1 MLKILLKKIVVLTI
15 GLPLVFFIRFFSLV
29 IPIRLGYFYV
39 ERIGH
44 FAKDVELYLAEKT
57 LNSQIKTIDLFF
69 IGGKSSNSFLLK
81 LVKRKITANRLV
93 SIMHTANK
101 LLPNN
106 EKYEYIPHV
115 EKQENTSDL
124 KGLLPKTK
132 PHLSFTDKEDKTANA
147 FLKSIGC
154 NKKFVCL
161 SVRDSAYLKE
171 TFPDNNFSYHNYRDS
186 EIETY
191 ISSIEY
197 LLENDFFVIRM
208 GKIVNDSLDIKHDNF
223 LDYASSDLKNDF
235 LDIWLMANCEFC
247 ISTSTGLDEIA
258 DIFRAPIV
266 YVNALPI
273 ANYSSWNPGCIWT
286 PKTIVSKKDMMPISI
301 DGLIN
306 TGAIGLPERGDY
318 QALLD
323 EKDLTYINNTE
334 DEILDGVIE
343 MVTKLNG
350 EWEYSHKRKA
360 RQKAFWEKLKT
371 WKNFKKYHN
380 AHQEQPIGI
389 ISDTYLE
396 KNKDWFFY
404 KKDFINS

>member
-15 GLPLVFFIRFFSLV
+15 GLTLVFFIRFFSLV
-29 IPIRLGYFYV
+29 IPIRLGYFYG

-57 LNSQIKTIDLFF
+57 LNSHIKTIDLFF

-81 LVKRKITANRLV
+81 LVKRKITVNRLV
-93 SIMHTANK
+93 SIIHTANK

-106 EKYEYIPHV
+106 KKYEYIPSV
-115 EKQENTSDL
+115 EKQGNTADL

-161 SVRDSAYLKE
+161 SIRDSGYLKE
-171 TFPDNNFSYHNYRDS
+171 TFPHNNFSYHNYRDS
-186 EIETY
+186 EVETY

-235 LDIWLMANCEFC
+235 LDIWLMANCSFC
-247 ISTSTGLDEIA
+247 ISTSTGLDEVS
-258 DIFRAPIV
+258 DIFRVPIV
-266 YVNALPI
+266 YVNALAI
-273 ANYSSWNPGCIWT
+273 ANYSSWNKGCIWT
-286 PKTIVSKKDMMPISI
+286 PKTIVSKKNMAPLSVDE
-301 DGLIN
+301 LIA
-306 TGAIGLPERGDY
+306 TGAIGIPEKGTY
-318 QALLD
+318 QELLD
-323 EKDLTYINNTE
+323 KNNLTYIDNTA
-334 DEILDGVIE
+334 DEILSSVSE
-343 MVTKLNG
+343 MLLKFNNQ
-350 EWEYSHKRKA
+350 WEYSYQRQD
-360 RQKAFWEKLKT
+360 RQKLFWKKLQT
-371 WKNFKKYHN
+371 WPLFKKYHN
-380 AHQEQPIGI
+380 INQEEPIGI

-396 KNKDWFFY
+396 KNKDWFF
-404 KKDFINS
+404 N

>member
-1 MLKILLKKIVVLTI
+1 MRFISPLKL
-15 GLPLVFFIRFFSLV
+15 IRV
-29 IPIRLGYFYV
+29 GYFYGA
-39 ERIGH
+39 RIGH
-44 FAKDVELYLAEKT
+44 FAKDVELYLAEKSI
-57 LNSQIKTIDLFF
+57 NPNIKTIDLFF
-69 IGGKSSNSFLLK
+69 IGGVVSNNYLLK
-81 LVKRKITANRLV
+81 LIKRKVIVNKFVAILFF
-93 SIMHTANK
+93 ANK

-106 EKYEYIPHV
+106 EKYELIPHV
-115 EKQENTSDL
+115 EKTGNTSDL
-124 KGLLPKTK
+124 KGFLPRTK
-132 PHLSFTDKEDKTANA
+132 PHLSFTDKENKTANA

-266 YVNALPI
+266 YVNALAI

-306 TGAIGLPERGDY
+306 TGAIGFPERGDY

-334 DEILDGVIE
+334 DEILDSVVE

-360 RQKAFWEKLKT
+360 RQKVFWEKLKT

>member
-29 IPIRLGYFYV
+29 IPIRLGYFYG

-44 FAKDVELYLAEKT
+44 FAKDAELYLAEKT
-57 LNSQIKTIDLFF
+57 LNSHIKTIDLFF

-81 LVKRKITANRLV
+81 LVKRKITVNRLV
-93 SIMHTANK
+93 SIIHTANK

-115 EKQENTSDL
+115 EKQGNTSDL

-132 PHLSFTDKEDKTANA
+132 PHLSFTDKENKTANA

-161 SVRDSAYLKE
+161 SIRDSAYLKE

-223 LDYASSDLKNDF
+223 LDYALSNHKNDF
-235 LDIWLMANCEFC
+235 LDIWLMANCSFC
-247 ISTSTGLDEIA
+247 ISTSTGLDEVS
-258 DIFRAPIV
+258 DIFRVPIV
-266 YVNALPI
+266 YVNALAI
-273 ANYSSWNPGCIWT
+273 ANYSSWNKGCIWT
-286 PKTIVSKKDMMPISI
+286 PKTIVSKKSMAPLSVDE
-301 DGLIN
+301 LIA
-306 TGAIGLPERGDY
+306 TGAIGMPEKGTY
-318 QALLD
+318 QELLD
-323 EKDLTYINNTE
+323 KNNLTYIDNTA
-334 DEILDGVIE
+334 DEILNSVSE
-343 MVTKLNG
+343 MLLKFNNQ
-350 EWEYSHKRKA
+350 WEYSHQRQD
-360 RQKAFWEKLKT
+360 RQKLFWKKLQT
-371 WKNFKKYHN
+371 WPFFKKYHN
-380 AHQEQPIGI
+380 INQEEPIGI

-404 KKDFINS
+404 

>member
-44 FAKDVELYLAEKT
+44 FAKDAELYLAEKT
-57 LNSQIKTIDLFF
+57 LNSHIKTIDLFF
-69 IGGKSSNSFLLK
+69 MGGKSSNSFLLK
-81 LVKRKITANRLV
+81 LVKRKITVNRLV
-93 SIMHTANK
+93 SIIHTANK

-106 EKYEYIPHV
+106 KKYEYIPHV
-115 EKQENTSDL
+115 EKQGNTADL

-132 PHLSFTDKEDKTANA
+132 PHLSFTNKEDKTANA
-147 FLKSIGC
+147 FLKSIDC

-161 SVRDSAYLKE
+161 SIRDSAYLKE
-171 TFPDNNFSYHNYRDS
+171 TFPDINFSYHNYRDS
-186 EIETY
+186 EVETY

-258 DIFRAPIV
+258 DIFRVPIV
-266 YVNALPI
+266 YVNALAI

-301 DGLIN
+301 DRLIN
-306 TGAIGLPERGDY
+306 TGAIGFPERGDY

-350 EWEYSHKRKA
+350 EWEYSHKRKE
-360 RQKAFWEKLKT
+360 RQKVFWDKFKT
-371 WKNFKKYHN
+371 WQNFKKYHN
-380 AHQEQPIGI
+380 VHQEEPIGI

-396 KNKDWFFY
+396 KNKDWFFD
-404 KKDFINS
+404 KKI